1 MTASWY
7 ERMTGADRSFL
18 VFEGRHTHMN
28 VGGTTIFE
36 AGPLRTPEGGIDS
49 ERIRAYIGSRLH
61 LIPRYRQRLAY
72 APIEGYPVWVDDDRL
87 NLHYHVR
94 HACLPRPGNE
104 RQLQALAAQIM
115 SQRLDRRR
123 PLWEAWL
130 IEGLA
135 DERFAMVLK
144 THHCVVDG
152 VSGVD
157 LMSVLLRSAPDD
169 AFEPAPEW
177 RPRPTPAPAELLRGE
192 LWRHATRPFA
202 LGRQVVAACADP
214 FRLPARLAEGVASAA
229 GFVRSGLRPPA
240 ATPIN
245 QPIGPFRRCDWMAMS
260 LAEVK
265 QVKNALGATVNDVIL
280 ATAAGALRR
289 YLMHRETDVRTLD
302 VRVVVPVSVRAAT
315 DAGTMGNRVA
325 AWLLSLPIQEADP
338 RARCAELTRTTAG
351 LKASHQAR
359 GVEVLA
365 QVAELFDPIMTLGVR
380 LARRLHPYNLIISNV
395 PGPQFPLYLLGARLR
410 AGYPIVPLFESQGFG
425 IATFSYD
432 GTLFW
437 GLNAC
442 WDLIPDLD
450 VFVAALETSFQ
461 ELREAALGGPAQT
474 IRERT
479 AAPGARAATASSMSG
494 RG

>member
-1 MTASWY
+1 
-7 ERMTGADRSFL
+7 
-18 VFEGRHTHMN
+18 
-28 VGGTTIFE
+28 
-36 AGPLRTPEGGIDS
+36 
-49 ERIRAYIGSRLH
+49 
-61 LIPRYRQRLAY
+61 
-72 APIEGYPVWVDDDRL
+72 
-87 NLHYHVR
+87 
-94 HACLPRPGNE
+94 
-104 RQLQALAAQIM
+104 
-115 SQRLDRRR
+115 
-123 PLWEAWL
+123 
-130 IEGLA
+130 
-135 DERFAMVLK
+135 
-144 THHCVVDG
+144 
-152 VSGVD
+152 
-157 LMSVLLRSAPDD
+157 
-169 AFEPAPEW
+169 
-177 RPRPTPAPAELLRGE
+177 
-192 LWRHATRPFA
+192 
-202 LGRQVVAACADP
+202 
-214 FRLPARLAEGVASAA
+214 
-229 GFVRSGLRPPA
+229 
-240 ATPIN
+240 
-245 QPIGPFRRCDWMAMS
+245 MAMS

-479 AAPGARAATASSMSG
+479 AAPGARAATASSMPG
-494 RG
+494 GG